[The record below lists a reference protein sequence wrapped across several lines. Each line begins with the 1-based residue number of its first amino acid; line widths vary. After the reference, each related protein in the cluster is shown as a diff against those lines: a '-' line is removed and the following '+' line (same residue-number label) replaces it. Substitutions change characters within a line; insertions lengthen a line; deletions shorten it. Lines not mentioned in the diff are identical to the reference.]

1 MLSESHERLLNILQ
15 YGKSNAITRQELID
29 LMNIS
34 DRKLRSMIHDLRT
47 EGKVICSDAGGKGYW
62 LPTKRSEVQDFID
75 QMSSYGRQCFNAAKS
90 ARKYMKDHEDQ
101 LHF

>member
-15 YGKSNAITRQELID
+15 YGKANAMNRQQLSD

-75 QMSSYGRQCFNAAKS
+75 QMDSYGKQCFNAAKS
-90 ARKYMKDHEDQ
+90 ARKYMSDHEDQ